1 MKLLSSMLAVAVV
14 LCTSTGTPCKSPLN
28 HKRLRELRESKST
41 ANRVTPLER
50 AFLDAVAILENP
62 NACSEFF
69 GGSKSTPVLK
79 ELVLR
84 LETRTNDYRIAVRMS
99 GPFVIYKNER
109 GVLYRLFE
117 KTEVNRTGAF
127 YKAKVFGSEPL
138 VPSIGGIPPNTRQ
151 ARVLILLHELAHLIA
166 GNAGTWLIP
175 DDGDDLEI
183 SRANT
188 RIIESKCR
196 EEIRAL

>member
-1 MKLLSSMLAVAVV
+1 MKLLNSMLAVAVV
-14 LCTSTGTPCKSPLN
+14 LCTSIGTPGKSPLN
-28 HKRLRELRESKST
+28 HKRLRELRESKIT
-41 ANRVTPLER
+41 HNRVTPLEQ
-50 AFLDAVAILENP
+50 AFLDAVAILEHR

-69 GGSKSTPVLK
+69 GGSKSAPVLN

-84 LETRTNDYRIAVRMS
+84 LETRTNDYRIAFRMS
-99 GPFVIYKNER
+99 GPFVIYKNES
-109 GVLYRLFE
+109 GGLYRLFQ
-117 KTEVNRTGAF
+117 KSEVNRTGAF
-127 YKAKVFGSEPL
+127 YKAKVFASEPL
-138 VPSIGGIPPNTRQ
+138 VPNIGGIAPTTRQ
-151 ARVLILLHELAHLIA
+151 ARELILLHELAHLIE

-175 DDGDDLEI
+175 DDGDDLEV

>member
-1 MKLLSSMLAVAVV
+1 MLAVAVV
-14 LCTSTGTPCKSPLN
+14 FSISIGIPGKSPLN
-28 HKRLRELRESKST
+28 HKRLRELRESKT
-41 ANRVTPLER
+41 THNRVTPLER
-50 AFLDAVAILENP
+50 AFLDAVAILEHRNT
-62 NACSEFF
+62 CSEFF
-69 GGSKSTPVLK
+69 GGSKSAPVLN

-84 LETRTNDYRIAVRMS
+84 LETRTNDYRIAFRMS
-99 GPFVIYKNER
+99 GPFVIYKNES
-109 GVLYRLFE
+109 GVLYRLFQ

-127 YKAKVFGSEPL
+127 YKAKVFVSEPL
-138 VPSIGGIPPNTRQ
+138 VPNIGGIPPNTRQ
-151 ARVLILLHELAHLIA
+151 ARVLILLHELAHLIE

-175 DDGDDLEI
+175 DDGDDREV

>member
-1 MKLLSSMLAVAVV
+1 MLAVALV
-14 LCTSTGTPCKSPLN
+14 LSTSVGTPGKSPLN
-28 HKRLRELRESKST
+28 HKRLRELRESKT
-41 ANRVTPLER
+41 TPNRVTPLER
-50 AFLDAVAILENP
+50 AFLDAVAILEHT

-69 GGSKSTPVLK
+69 GGSKSASVLN

-84 LETRTNDYRIAVRMS
+84 LETRTNDFRIAFRMS
-99 GPFVIYKNER
+99 GPFVVYKNEG
-109 GVLYRLFE
+109 GVLYRLFA

-127 YKAKVFGSEPL
+127 YKAKVFASEPL
-138 VPSIGGIPPNTRQ
+138 VPNIGGMPPNTRQ
-151 ARVLILLHELAHLIA
+151 ARVLILLHELAHLIE
-166 GNAGTWLIP
+166 GNTGTWLIP